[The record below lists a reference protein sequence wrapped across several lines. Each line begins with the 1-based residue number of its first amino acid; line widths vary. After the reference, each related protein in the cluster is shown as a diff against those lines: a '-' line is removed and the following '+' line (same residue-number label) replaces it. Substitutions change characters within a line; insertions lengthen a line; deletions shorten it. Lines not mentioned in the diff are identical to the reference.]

1 MAVDGNLSARAPC
14 RAAEGTPGRPR
25 RGWWCAEQEGRRT
38 RRRRRARAQHG
49 GEDANTTRPHH
60 TTRRHAHGRPGA
72 PSSELASARGT

>member
-1 MAVDGNLSARAPC
+1 VAVDGNLSARAPC

-49 GEDANTTRPHH
+49 GEDANTTPHH
-60 TTRRHAHGRPGA
+60 TAARPRPAGGA
-72 PSSELASARGT
+72 IERAS